1 MRENP
6 KHPAHQNNAL
16 ISLRVTA
23 CKVPVFSYIRTEKYE
38 QENTNQKKT
47 RIYAKLNCTY
57 LTLDR
62 LTVMT
67 FWFLS
72 DL

>member
-16 ISLRVTA
+16 VSLRVTA

-38 QENTNQKKT
+38 QENTN
-47 RIYAKLNCTY
+47 
-57 LTLDR
+57 
-62 LTVMT
+62 
-67 FWFLS
+67 
-72 DL
+72 